1 MERHSFRIVSGEL
14 HFRHFTQC
22 NLFGHKGLY
31 GHNDYV
37 SLFYFALSCLMQF
50 QAISKVVEG
59 FALPLFNIILNIC
72 YMRLSILRNPYNL
85 QLYFSIL
92 ETETLS
98 ALKFYCLTC
107 INNGIYV
114 QINFLFFKLYLL
126 QAEVTAYIKLVFLSQ
141 AKVTRKKPTWL
152 IQI

>member
-1 MERHSFRIVSGEL
+1 
-14 HFRHFTQC
+14 
-22 NLFGHKGLY
+22 
-31 GHNDYV
+31 
-37 SLFYFALSCLMQF
+37 
-50 QAISKVVEG
+50 
-59 FALPLFNIILNIC
+59 
-72 YMRLSILRNPYNL
+72 MRLSILRNPYNL

-141 AKVTRKKPTWL
+141 AKVTRKKPT
-152 IQI
+152 